1 MSQGT
6 SKSGGR
12 VGGGAGGRKVFGFS
26 GFSSDKLFWCLT
38 TSDEEDFFD
47 WSEKKFKKYNI
58 LNEVTRVALGITR
71 FVL

>member
-12 VGGGAGGRKVFGFS
+12 VGGGAGGRKIFGFS
-26 GFSSDKLFWCLT
+26 GAKLFLCLT

-58 LNEVTRVALGITR
+58 LYELCFNLRVCLRVST
-71 FVL
+71 

>member
-26 GFSSDKLFWCLT
+26 GFSGFSGDTLFWCLT
-38 TSDEEDFFD
+38 TSDDEEDFFV
-47 WSEKKFKKYNI
+47 WSEKKFKK
-58 LNEVTRVALGITR
+58 
-71 FVL
+71 